1 MFRKKLDKKGQGS
14 AELILITGGL
24 IVIILLVG
32 SYISNIT
39 DKTQQNLNSLLKEE
53 NKIVCS
59 KLLQII
65 IHHIIDINIKE
76 GENQCQDQAKKY
88 LMLHQSF

>member
-1 MFRKKLDKKGQGS
+1 MFETQYLIIGLMFRKRPDNKGQGS

-39 DKTQQNLNSLLKEE
+39 NKTQRNLDSLLNKERNFLL
-53 NKIVCS
+53 NKIW
-59 KLLQII
+59 K
-65 IHHIIDINIKE
+65 
-76 GENQCQDQAKKY
+76 
-88 LMLHQSF
+88 